1 MVQMQFVARREVRS
15 AARRPVTFWSRTAAG
30 AAGLFVLATF
40 GTNDS
45 REMFMRGVATGFLL
59 CLLEGVRLA
68 SPSIVDER
76 NEGTLGLLLLTKLGG
91 DELLLG
97 KLTALGFSSLQTLM
111 AIVPVLCVS
120 LVFGGVSAGEILR
133 AALGLTYGLFL
144 SLTIGLIVST
154 YSRTTA
160 GAIIK
165 TFIVLLLSVFF
176 FSLDWSG
183 RGLASVIIA
192 SINPMTPIWAIDDLQ
207 YAPVKTEYWV
217 ALSWTILMA
226 LFALRAVGRDLTRFY
241 ALQEARIKQPAERD
255 EWAEQYAGEVI
266 GRERA
271 QWFSGNPIEWLALR
285 NMRSNSVLR
294 RRVTV
299 VGAVLL
305 TFALLAIGEQATQ
318 LLILIGLVFGFIYS
332 VSSAMTFARARQS
345 NEIEMW
351 LTTPLTLQEIVAG
364 NIAAIRK
371 TFMWPGL
378 IMVCGWGAIY
388 YSVVIRRVVE
398 GTTRIGI
405 YVPGVGEF
413 TSIYAAVYLLI
424 CALLAMSSLLFALPY
439 VAMWI
444 ALRSKRPSQAAV
456 RTFVTMVIA
465 PWFILL
471 VPKFLLFIPLGKI
484 ARKKVEEALRDF
496 AFIERR
502 ETASVSRI

>member
-1 MVQMQFVARREVRS
+1 MQFVARREVRS

-40 GTNDS
+40 GANDS
-45 REMFMRGVATGFLL
+45 RQMFMRGVATGFLL

-97 KLTALGFSSLQTLM
+97 KLTAIGFSSLQTLM

-120 LVFGGVSAGEILR
+120 LVFGGVSAGEIMR

-144 SLTIGLIVST
+144 SLTVGLIVSA

-160 GAIIK
+160 GSIIK
-165 TFIVLLLSVFF
+165 TFIVLLLSLFF

-183 RGLASVIIA
+183 RGLASIVVA
-192 SINPMTPIWAIDDLQ
+192 SINPLTPIWAIDDLQ
-207 YAPVKTEYWV
+207 YAPVTTEYWI
-217 ALSWTILMA
+217 ALSWTILIA
-226 LFALRAVGRDLTRFY
+226 LYALRAVGRDLTRFY
-241 ALQEARIKQPAERD
+241 ALQEARIKQPAECD

-266 GRERA
+266 RQQRA

-285 NMRSNSVLR
+285 NMRSNSVFR
-294 RRVTV
+294 RRITV

-305 TFALLAIGEQATQ
+305 TCALVAIGNQAAP

-351 LTTPLTLQEIVAG
+351 LTTPMTSQEIVTG
-364 NIAAIRK
+364 NISAIRK

-378 IMVCGWGAIY
+378 ILICGWGAVF
-388 YSVVIRRVVE
+388 YSLAMRRAIE
-398 GTTRIGI
+398 GAPMIGI
-405 YVPGVGEF
+405 VIPGVGEF
-413 TSIYAAVYLLI
+413 TSPSAAIYLMV
-424 CALLAMSSLLFALPY
+424 CSLLAMGSSLFALPY

-456 RTFVTMVIA
+456 RTFVTMIIA
-465 PWFILL
+465 PSFILL
-471 VPKFLLFIPLGKI
+471 VPKFLLFIPLGRI
-484 ARKKVEEALRDF
+484 ARRKVEAALRDF
-496 AFIERR
+496 AVVEKTDT
-502 ETASVSRI
+502 TAIPST

>member
-1 MVQMQFVARREVRS
+1 MQFVARREVRS

-59 CLLEGVRLA
+59 CLLEGVRLCP
-68 SPSIVDER
+68 PSIVDER

-120 LVFGGVSAGEILR
+120 LVFGGVSAGEIMR
-133 AALGLTYGLFL
+133 AALALTYGLFL
-144 SLTIGLIVST
+144 SLTVGLVVST

-165 TFIVLLLSVFF
+165 TFMVLLLSLFF

-183 RGLASVIIA
+183 RGLASIVIA
-192 SINPMTPIWAIDDLQ
+192 SINPLTPIWAIDDLQ
-207 YAPVKTEYWV
+207 YAAVKTEYWV
-217 ALSWTILMA
+217 ALSWTILIA
-226 LFALRAVGRDLTRFY
+226 LFALRAVGRDLARFY
-241 ALQEARIKQPAERD
+241 GLQEARIKQPAEHD
-255 EWAEQYAGEVI
+255 EWAEQYAGAVI
-266 GRERA
+266 GPKRA

-285 NMRSNSVLR
+285 NMRSNSPFR

-299 VGAVLL
+299 IG
-305 TFALLAIGEQATQ
+305 ALLVSGGLVAIDMQA
-318 LLILIGLVFGFIYS
+318 LPMALVIGLIFGFIYS
-332 VSSAMTFARARQS
+332 VSSAMTFARARQT

-351 LTTPLTLQEIVAG
+351 LTTPLTLQEIMDG
-364 NIAAIRK
+364 HRAALRK
-371 TFMWPGL
+371 MFLWPGVIL
-378 IMVCGWGAIY
+378 IVGWGALF
-388 YSVVIRRVVE
+388 YSTLLRRVMS
-398 GTTRIGI
+398 GGMQIGVL
-405 YVPGVGEF
+405 VPGVGQF
-413 TSIYAAVYLLI
+413 LSFSSAMYLWI
-424 CALLAMSSLLFALPY
+424 CSVLALGSLLFALPY

-456 RTFVTMVIA
+456 RTFVAMIIA
-465 PWFILL
+465 PSFILL
-471 VPKFLLFIPLGKI
+471 MPKFLLFVPLGRI
-484 ARKKVEEALRDF
+484 ARKKAEAALRDF
-496 AFIERR
+496 AIMEKK
-502 ETASVSRI
+502 ETGRASSST